1 MSVSH
6 DILAKAYKAFFSD
19 SEAGRHFMD
28 EVTRL
33 LVDNHEKAEKEPSM
47 ARDFVQ
53 RAKGNREVLDHI
65 RAVGVEVKKGRFTQE

>member
-1 MSVSH
+1 
-6 DILAKAYKAFFSD
+6 
-19 SEAGRHFMD
+19 MD